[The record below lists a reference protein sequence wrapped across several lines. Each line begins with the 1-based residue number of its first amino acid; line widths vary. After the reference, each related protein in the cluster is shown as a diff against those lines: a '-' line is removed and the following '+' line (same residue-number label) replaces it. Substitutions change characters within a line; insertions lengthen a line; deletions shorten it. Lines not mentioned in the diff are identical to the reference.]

1 MNRLS
6 GRQLAA
12 AALVTDA
19 FTLFCLRGGLSA
31 VSAAG
36 FLAGALVQLLALLP
50 VIGCI
55 SAGGGLFSSGRI
67 VSGAAV
73 LLLIGWGGALFAMLW
88 RTSGVVFIPWESHG
102 PFGELLVGAA
112 LAGAALYVTS
122 GGLRTL
128 GRCAAVAAV
137 IGGLCL
143 LGLMLSAAASSE
155 VENLAI
161 DRTADSFPHELLRG
175 LSLSGGPLVISSMA
189 ELTGESPKRS
199 VGRYFAGK
207 AILGTSV
214 ILTSVLVAGGVMELA
229 GFPVVMAAQ
238 LSQPF
243 SSQRIDSL
251 FLIVFSVCG
260 VFGAAALAAPAAELT
275 GRIFPKLRRF
285 RSVLVLAPMLAAG
298 LFFAWSETAGRVFT
312 IGTPAAVFL
321 LSAVVWLKRRAGA

>member
-36 FLAGALVQLLALLP
+36 FLAGALVQFLALLP

-143 LGLMLSAAASSE
+143 LGLMLSAAVSSE

-161 DRTADSFPHELLRG
+161 DRTADSFPREFLRG
-175 LSLSGGPLVISSMA
+175 ISLSGGSLVISSMA
-189 ELTGESPKRS
+189 ELTGESPKHS

-207 AILGTSV
+207 AILGISV

-238 LSQPF
+238 LSQP
-243 SSQRIDSL
+243 
-251 FLIVFSVCG
+251 
-260 VFGAAALAAPAAELT
+260 APAAELT
-275 GRIFPKLRRF
+275 GRLFPKLRRF

-312 IGTPAAVFL
+312 IVTPAAVFL
-321 LSAVVWLKRRAGA
+321 LSAGVWLKRRAGA